1 MSTANT
7 GAEKLSA
14 DQVADIF
21 ANHDYDAI
29 DALLDGK
36 LDYDEDAEP
45 VELEVD
51 DTELEEEAENNTD
64 EYGAT
69 SGAEAELEEVIESE
83 GESEDTTPVILAK
96 DGKHVISFDVLKGTR
111 VSLQQAN
118 QRIAELEAKLAA
130 ESTQSRRDNSRYD
143 EAVEQVE
150 IGEDDLA
157 EIDELDPAIGRVM
170 RATARQMAELKAQN
184 QQLRAANSQAQQAP
198 QAEVVTAEA
207 IQDAIDSVPDLLEWQ
222 AVNPEMF
229 GKAVQVESWLRQD
242 PEFRALPLPKQYAIV
257 AQKTKSLS
265 AIPSVAK
272 PSQVD
277 PEQVR
282 AQTRQQIATAKSQ
295 TTAPR
300 SLNSLGKS
308 PTTNDT
314 PEARFAKMNAAER
327 VNYMQ
332 SLSDNEVDAFLAR
345 FNF

>member
-21 ANHDYDAI
+21 ANNDYDAI
-29 DALLDGK
+29 DALIDGK
-36 LDYDEDAEP
+36 LDYDEEP

-64 EYGAT
+64 EEGAT

-111 VSLQQAN
+111 ASLQQAN

-130 ESTQSRRDNSRYD
+130 ESTQSRQDGSRYED
-143 EAVEQVE
+143 AAEQGD

-157 EIDELDPAIGRVM
+157 EIDELDPALGKVL
-170 RATARQMAELKAQN
+170 RAQARQMAELKAQN
-184 QQLRAANSQAQQAP
+184 QQLRANPQAP

-222 AVNPEMF
+222 ATNPDMF

-242 PEFRALPLPKQYAIV
+242 PEFRAMPLAKQYAIV

-265 AIPSVAK
+265 ATPSVAK

-277 PEQVR
+277 PEQVQ
-282 AQTRQQIATAKSQ
+282 AVARQRIADAKSQ
-295 TTAPR
+295 IIAPR
-300 SLNSLGKS
+300 SLNNLGKAPATNES
-308 PTTNDT
+308 PQ
-314 PEARFAKMNAAER
+314 ARFAKMSDVER
-327 VNYMQ
+327 MNYVNT
-332 SLSDNEVDAFLAR
+332 LSPNEIDAFLS
-345 FNF
+345 NFTY

>member
-64 EYGAT
+64 EFGVA
-69 SGAEAELEEVIESE
+69 SGAEAELEEVIESD

-96 DGKHVISFDVLKGTR
+96 DGKHVISFEVLKGTR

-130 ESTQSRRDNSRYD
+130 ESTPGRHDNSRYE
-143 EAVEQVE
+143 EAVEQGE

-184 QQLRAANSQAQQAP
+184 QQLRANSQAP
-198 QAEVVTAEA
+198 QAEAVTAEA

-242 PEFRALPLPKQYAIV
+242 PEFRALPLREQYAIV
-257 AQKTKSLS
+257 TEKTKSLS

-272 PSQVD
+272 PSQPQVD

-300 SLNSLGKS
+300 SLNNLGKA
-308 PTTNDT
+308 PATNET
-314 PEARFAKMNAAER
+314 PEARFAKMNAVER
-327 VNYMQ
+327 DNFMKT
-332 SLSDNEVDAFLAR
+332 LSANEIDEFLSR
-345 FNF
+345 FTY